1 MQTAALSNWID
12 LLTNLIRRTSTKRPD
27 DIVHAL
33 RIRKNITKSLAIASA
48 VVLMIIVCGVQSRSL
63 RMQRHRKLMQ
73 QTAGYTAGMPPML
86 TFATVALGGFRG
98 VIADMLW
105 LRVSRLQ
112 EQRRFV
118 ELVQL
123 SDWVTKLE
131 PYMPEV
137 WIFHAWNMA
146 YNVSVLLPRP
156 EDKWR
161 WVKNGIE
168 LLRNEGIVLNPRSAK
183 IHRELGWIFQHKL
196 GMNGDRASGYFRITW
211 AREMNTYL
219 GKGGSL
225 PDHEHVSVSN
235 LEAATG
241 MNVEVMQ
248 TIEAAFGQ
256 VDWRVPMAHSL
267 YWGWKG
273 LQFAEDS
280 ERLPCRRMVY
290 VSLVE
295 MARRS
300 GRIVGDL
307 TAEGEDLRLQPNTA
321 LIDSAVAFIE
331 KTMAEHAFSGVR
343 FAYIGLL
350 REGMHIRMAEGREAD
365 ARKLYEK
372 MAAFFKNK
380 TDRPFPVFEQTLTVE
395 DDFFESLLAAAG
407 YF

>member
-1 MQTAALSNWID
+1 MVFRGRFLK
-12 LLTNLIRRTSTKRPD
+12 L
-27 DIVHAL
+27 
-33 RIRKNITKSLAIASA
+33 KNKINICQNVGAGVAMALAIVLLAVASGMQSQR
-48 VVLMIIVCGVQSRSL
+48 LRVQR
-63 RMQRHRKLMQ
+63 RGELMQ
-73 QTAGYTAGMPPML
+73 QTTGYSAGMPPML

-131 PYMPEV
+131 PHMPDV

-161 WVKNGIE
+161 WVQNGIA
-168 LLRNEGIVLNPRSAK
+168 LLRDEGIVLNPRNAK

-196 GMNGDRASGYFRITW
+196 SMGADRASDYYRLEW
-211 AREMNTYL
+211 AREMDAYL
-219 GKGGSL
+219 GDGGSL
-225 PDHEHVSVSN
+225 PHDDTILVSE
-235 LEAATG
+235 LETRTG
-241 MNVEVMQ
+241 MDFAVMK
-248 TIEAAFGQ
+248 TIEATFGPL
-256 VDWRVPMAHSL
+256 DWRVPMAHSL

-273 LQFAEDS
+273 LQLAEEDA

-300 GRIVGDL
+300 GRIVSDL
-307 TAEGEDLRLQPNTA
+307 EVEGETLRLQPNTA
-321 LIDSAVAFIE
+321 LIDPAVTFIE
-331 KTMAEHAFSGVR
+331 ATMAEHTFSGVR

-350 REGMHIRMAEGREAD
+350 REAMHIRMVEGREAD
-365 ARKLYEK
+365 ARKLHGK
-372 MAAFFKNK
+372 MTDFFKSKIDKPFPAFEQVLSADDAFF
-380 TDRPFPVFEQTLTVE
+380 EAA
-395 DDFFESLLAAAG
+395 LAAAG